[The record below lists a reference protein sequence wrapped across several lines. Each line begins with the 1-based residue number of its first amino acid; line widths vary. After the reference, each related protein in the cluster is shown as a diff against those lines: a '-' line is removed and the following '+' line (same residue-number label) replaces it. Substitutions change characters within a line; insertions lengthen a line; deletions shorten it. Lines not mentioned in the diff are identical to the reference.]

1 VTGSDTTGTQRQN
14 PTAAYSTRRSARV
27 GSPPVEP
34 TEFSGLRVHS
44 APESL
49 TPARVR
55 YSGSA
60 SPERRAG
67 RPTQRLNA
75 KQVARLQ
82 QSLSPRDKAILT
94 SLEQH
99 RFLTTDHV
107 QRLHFQNHAT
117 STAAGRVCRRVL
129 ERLARHGVIEHL
141 ERRIGGVR
149 AGSASYVWRVGLI
162 GDRLLRQAD
171 RDQPRARRKEPSVR
185 NLDHGLAIVDAHL
198 ALVELARTSQ
208 LEITQTTTEP
218 GCWRSY
224 LGAAGERRT
233 LKPDLYA
240 VTAADDFEDHW
251 FIEVDRATESLPTVL
266 GKCSQYESYRRS
278 GREQHNHGVFPLVV
292 WITTTDQHADQLRDA
307 ISSSRSLDGD
317 HFRVCTLD
325 GFAALVRGGAA

>member
-1 VTGSDTTGTQRQN
+1 VTGSDTTDAQCQA
-14 PTAAYSTRRSARV
+14 PTLGYSTRRSARV
-27 GSPPVEP
+27 ESPEVEP
-34 TEFSGLRVHS
+34 TEFSSLTADN
-44 APESL
+44 APGSL
-49 TPARVR
+49 TPTRVR

-60 SPERRAG
+60 TPERRAR
-67 RPTQRLNA
+67 RPTRRLNA
-75 KQVARLQ
+75 QQVERVQ

-107 QRLHFQNHAT
+107 QRLHFQDHAT
-117 STAAGRVCRRVL
+117 PAAAGRVCRRVL

-149 AGSASYVWRVGLI
+149 AGSASHVWRVGLI
-162 GDRLLRQAD
+162 GDRLLRRTD

-185 NLDHGLAIVDAHL
+185 NLDHWLAIGDAHL

-240 VTAADDFEDHW
+240 VTAAGDFEDHW
-251 FIEVDRATESLPTVL
+251 FIEIDRATESLPTVL
-266 GKCSQYESYRRS
+266 GNA
-278 GREQHNHGVFPLVV
+278 HNTRATAAADASS
-292 WITTTDQHADQLRDA
+292 TTTK
-307 ISSSRSLDGD
+307 SSRWSFG
-317 HFRVCTLD
+317 
-325 GFAALVRGGAA
+325 